1 MPGHA
6 SAAIAAYPELSCF
19 PKESTMI
26 SAKTA
31 WSGPRTGKQVQQTW
45 GVFDDVFNPSEYTF
59 KFLENVLDEVM
70 QLFPSKYIHIGGD
83 ESPKTN
89 WKRSAFCQKLIKDK
103 NLKDE
108 HGLQSYFIQRIE
120 KYLNSKGRNIIG
132 WDEILEGGLAPNA
145 TVMSWRGEEG
155 GIAAAQ
161 QKHDVIMTPGTYCY
175 LDHAQNKNE
184 DSVTIGGYLPLEKVY
199 GYEPVPKELAANE
212 AKYILG
218 AQGNV
223 WTEYMNNPKK
233 VEYMVFP
240 RMTALSEVLWSP
252 KGSKDWDSFSTSLPA
267 IYKRYG
273 IWGANYCHTNA
284 DGTEAK

>member
-1 MPGHA
+1 
-6 SAAIAAYPELSCF
+6 
-19 PKESTMI
+19 
-26 SAKTA
+26 
-31 WSGPRTGKQVQQTW
+31 
-45 GVFDDVFNPSEYTF
+45 
-59 KFLENVLDEVM
+59 
-70 QLFPSKYIHIGGD
+70 
-83 ESPKTN
+83 
-89 WKRSAFCQKLIKDK
+89 
-103 NLKDE
+103 
-108 HGLQSYFIQRIE
+108 
-120 KYLNSKGRNIIG
+120 
-132 WDEILEGGLAPNA
+132 
-145 TVMSWRGEEG
+145 MSWRGEEG

-199 GYEPVPKELAANE
+199 GYEPVPKELAADE

-252 KGSKDWDSFSTSLPA
+252 KGSKDWNSFSTSLPA

-284 DGTEAK
+284 DGSEAK